1 MKPRFRAWDVLAEK
15 MIDEIQMISFVR
27 KEIIGKFSDGSTSVP
42 LKFEDERNGE
52 DVILMQS
59 TGLKDKNGKEIFEGD
74 ILKFNDEWNEYCHEG
89 YVDGSVEGVNYVEVV
104 KGEACFEF
112 GKTRYPES
120 SLFIY
125 MEDEHLSFA
134 ELVKDKDF
142 GFEIVGNVYENSELY
157 WLIEEMEHE
166 N

>member
-1 MKPRFRAWDVLAEK
+1 MIAKYRAWDSAKKEMFKDTFAITESGQVVVVEQESVASSP
-15 MIDEIQMISFVR
+15 DYVFV
-27 KEIIGKFSDGSTSVP
+27 DH
-42 LKFEDERNGE
+42 L
-52 DVILMQS
+52 VIMQS
-59 TGLKDKNGKEIFEGD
+59 TGLKDKNGKDIFGWD

-120 SLFIY
+120 SLFIH

-134 ELVKDKDF
+134 ELVNDKDF
-142 GFEIVGNVYENSELY
+142 EFEIIGNVYENPDL
-157 WLIEEMEHE
+157 LEEKK
-166 N
+166 

>member
-1 MKPRFRAWDVLAEK
+1 MIPKYRAWLKKEQK
-15 MIDEIQMISFVR
+15 MDNEIDHISW
-27 KEIIGKFSDGSTSVP
+27 
-42 LKFEDERNGE
+42 LEDELYCIGDGITYMVSAE
-52 DVILMQS
+52 DLVLMQS

-120 SLFIY
+120 SLFIH

-134 ELVKDKDF
+134 ELVNDKDF
-142 GFEIVGNVYENSELY
+142 EFEIIGNVYENPEL
-157 WLIEEMEHE
+157 LEDK
-166 N
+166 